1 MLQRLLHHGNSF
13 RVRIFVPFFNLRHTD
28 VHVWLYFCDQV
39 RQKGVRLFLIWYQ
52 ILGHAA
58 TADVQHMFASLVPGL
73 VPEISN
79 PFVNTAAT
87 SPTTPVQFSTSVSSS
102 TSSSSFSMSNIAH
115 PLTSPQIGS
124 INTSTNAQP
133 AFFDNTASR
142 KKKRLPNG
150 SELFDLAHNPVIP
163 TEIEPL
169 PIYNFDM
176 QPRDA
181 TCFYLQIFLDY
192 LVSQVDKICWEVNR
206 VERQR
211 SCFAFLFTKFKEVYL
226 RHVFGSLDPNFSY
239 YEPKF
244 DLSRLSAQPLT
255 DDQLEFPN
263 KRFQHANTLLQCK
276 AIVVKWL
283 CRYLRAEQPD
293 PIRNAPSSSVGKTS
307 NVFANVHAQ
316 TSQSQDGSA
325 PMSFDTTKGPSLD
338 PNGFEYDL
346 VFKMLTSNRDNVNLL
361 HQVLGQVF
369 RMPFTQS
376 LTMRKVTMVYRDWIY
391 RAFNRVPLFLQEPN
405 EFSDSEKDSRTVAGG
420 FSPFYRTFIIFSSNV
435 FVQVLPDE
443 EFSQLLDEQVEMC
456 KRVLNIYRYMVM
468 KVDMDRATW
477 EQLLVVILQITSMVL
492 PEQIPVKKEQ
502 TIGGR
507 LAPAFFETLIVTWIR
522 ANLNIHVSL
531 DMWNDFKARL
541 CRLTKWEELIREWAR
556 TMDTLTRVMSRY
568 VYNINLYDLPLERP
582 VDRKQK
588 RTTRLSSSPKIMP
601 TSADPSRSS
610 FPTPTGTAQDG
621 NVSSTFRTVSQD
633 HPNSIKN
640 ENSSD
645 MKSSDS
651 KQEHF
656 SSAHHFLAQKCLSD
670 TDLHQKKRI
679 YSPESAHLPRPAQS
693 ILLSPV
699 SGITKD
705 SSKALSSSHSWRSKS
720 LDNFDLATFGHAI
733 DELVSEAASDGH
745 SRSPS
750 PTSSSNFEN
759 IHSLK
764 EMQLHLDATSA
775 MSGATSS
782 LPNNEE
788 SGISSSNLAMNS
800 NATNNGSSSMYP
812 RFDSAARSV
821 IAGGFYRNWSAD
833 SAIILWRRMLGI
845 LGDINAIS
853 NPHLHFIIMECLAK
867 IIEDFIKIRENL
879 CIISMTDSHSPVKQC
894 ARDLSIYP
902 TLIPPMEYFVSWLF
916 NATQLPDH
924 YKGGKLIAY
933 KLLCAIAIRRHEI
946 ALEKDFLSVFYLT
959 IHHGLTSYDVDVISV
974 IIKYCG
980 AKLFSFNLQGASCL
994 LYDFT
999 DACKLI
1005 LYSNETKRGVINT
1018 FLTIHSFL
1026 LEMK

>member
-1 MLQRLLHHGNSF
+1 LNHCLL
-13 RVRIFVPFFNLRHTD
+13 LRHASFINSTS
-28 VHVWLYFCDQV
+28 LSRFRQV
-39 RQKGVRLFLIWYQ
+39 RQEGVRLFLIWYQ
-52 ILGHAA
+52 VLGHAA
-58 TADVQHMFASLVPGL
+58 TAEVRHMFASLVPGL
-73 VPEISN
+73 VAEIPN
-79 PFVNTAAT
+79 PFVN
-87 SPTTPVQFSTSVSSS
+87 SVSASPAVTTS
-102 TSSSSFSMSNIAH
+102 TGTTSFQTSTTNMI
-115 PLTSPQIGS
+115 PTSPQLMSNNVGLS
-124 INTSTNAQP
+124 NVSQP
-133 AFFDNTASR
+133 SFLDSTASR

-150 SELFDLAHNPVIP
+150 GDSFEIAYNPVIP

-169 PIYNFDM
+169 PVFNFDL

-192 LVSQVDKICWEVNR
+192 LVSQIEKIAWETNR
-206 VERQR
+206 GERQKQ
-211 SCFAFLFTKFKEVYL
+211 CFAFLFTQFKEVYL
-226 RHVFGSLDPNFSY
+226 KHIFQSLDSDFSY

-244 DLSRLSAQPLT
+244 EAGKLCTQPLH
-255 DDQLEFPN
+255 DESNDFPN

-276 AIVVKWL
+276 AIVVKWF
-283 CRYLRAEQPD
+283 CRYLRTEQPD
-293 PIRNAPSSSVGKTS
+293 PTRTANASKTNAPAFPSSPYS
-307 NVFANVHAQ
+307 Q
-316 TSQSQDGSA
+316 TQQSQSQESA
-325 PMSFDTTKGPSLD
+325 STGISTFDAGKVSID

-346 VFKMLTSNRDNVNLL
+346 VFKILTGNRENVNLL

-405 EFSDSEKDSRTVAGG
+405 DFTDSEIDSKSVAGG

-443 EFSQLLDEQVEMC
+443 EFTQLLDEQVEMC

-492 PEQIPVKKEQ
+492 PETIPVKKEQ

-531 DMWNDFKARL
+531 EMWNDFKGRL
-541 CRLTKWEELIREWAR
+541 SRLTKWEELIREWAR

-568 VYNINLYDLPLERP
+568 VYNINLYDLPLDRP

-588 RTTRLSSSPKIMP
+588 RSTRVGSSPKVTTECSVSKSTLP
-601 TSADPSRSS
+601 AVDQTASPNRSTAQAFEPNKDEVCLDKVSRPHSKPDSPSR
-610 FPTPTGTAQDG
+610 
-621 NVSSTFRTVSQD
+621 
-633 HPNSIKN
+633 I
-640 ENSSD
+640 
-645 MKSSDS
+645 
-651 KQEHF
+651 
-656 SSAHHFLAQKCLSD
+656 FLAQKCLSD
-670 TDLHQKKRI
+670 TDLHQKKRSKSLL
-679 YSPESAHLPRPAQS
+679 SPRSPRPSQS
-693 ILLSPV
+693 ILFAQTSETSKSCQKLLSN
-699 SGITKD
+699 SQ
-705 SSKALSSSHSWRSKS
+705 SWRSKS
-720 LDNFDLATFGHAI
+720 LDTFDVLGFGQTM
-733 DELVSEAASDGH
+733 DELVSDAVSVGH

-750 PTSSSNFEN
+750 PTSSNNFEN

-764 EMQLHLDATSA
+764 EMQVNIEPAA
-775 MSGATSS
+775 NVASS
-782 LPNNEE
+782 LQAIET
-788 SGISSSNLAMNS
+788 GISSSNLSAPTVNSSASAFQRFDNS
-800 NATNNGSSSMYP
+800 N
-812 RFDSAARSV
+812 RSV
-821 IAGGFYRNWSAD
+821 IAGGFYRNWSTD

-845 LGDINAIS
+845 LGDINSIS
-853 NPHLHFIIMECLAK
+853 NPQLHFLIMECLAK

-879 CIISMTDSHSPVKQC
+879 CVTIDGLTPVKVQGS
-894 ARDLSIYP
+894 DSSIYP
-902 TLIPPMEYFVSWLF
+902 SVVPPMEYFVTWLF
-916 NATQLPDH
+916 NATQLPDK

-933 KLLCAIAIRRHEI
+933 KLLCAIALRRHEI

-959 IHHGLTSYDVDVISV
+959 IHQGLISYDLDVISV

-980 AKLFSFNLQGASCL
+980 AKLFSFNLSGASCL

-1005 LYSNETKRGVINT
+1005 LYSNEAKRGVGLLNIFNCCKKVLNRFDYLDYISNLDAT
-1018 FLTIHSFL
+1018 F
-1026 LEMK
+1026 